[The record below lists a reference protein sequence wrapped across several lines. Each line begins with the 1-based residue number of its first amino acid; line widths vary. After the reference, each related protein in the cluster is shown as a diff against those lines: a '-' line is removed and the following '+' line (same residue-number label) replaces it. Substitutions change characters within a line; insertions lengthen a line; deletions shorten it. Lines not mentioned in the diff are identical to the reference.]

1 VSADSDSKE
10 AVMSKPQRRTPA
22 AIAIL
27 TLAEI
32 KTAAKAFDNGEC
44 NLFDSLD
51 AISAAVVAYRATVRD
66 QSPGDQSSGKQS
78 LRKRSRGEAA

>member
-1 VSADSDSKE
+1 
-10 AVMSKPQRRTPA
+10 MSELQRRTPA

-32 KTAAKAFDNGEC
+32 KTAAKAFDDGES

-51 AISAAVVAYRATVRD
+51 AISAAMVAYRATVRD
-66 QSPGDQSSGKQS
+66 QSPGYQSP
-78 LRKRSRGEAA
+78 RKRSQGEAA